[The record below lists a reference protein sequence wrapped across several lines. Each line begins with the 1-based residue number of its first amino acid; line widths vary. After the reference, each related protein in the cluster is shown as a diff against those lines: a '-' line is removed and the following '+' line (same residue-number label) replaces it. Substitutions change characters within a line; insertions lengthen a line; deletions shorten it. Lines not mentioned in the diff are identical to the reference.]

1 MKQVLEQLKA
11 LQQQQADSQNTSG
24 GVEADL
30 RKQIEKLQK
39 QLEEQKEK
47 HLSSAQ
53 TLKSKIAELEK
64 KLKEMSAAAT
74 ESAKQLKQLEKDK
87 LGAEAARFKKE
98 GDELRADMAALR
110 NAQESDADGKLAA
123 LQKQLA

>member
-1 MKQVLEQLKA
+1 MPHCLTSLTLTLQVLEQLKA

-87 LGAEAARFKKE
+87 VRRGA
-98 GDELRADMAALR
+98 GGALSP
-110 NAQESDADGKLAA
+110 SD
-123 LQKQLA
+123 